1 MMKKLALIIS
11 CVLMTVI
18 LSAQTAHKHLRSGDQ
33 SYEKQNYSKAEEDY
47 RKAVNKDNSPK
58 SNYNLGNAVYQQ
70 EKYKEAVKHYQTTA
84 QNATDEKVK
93 SNAFYNMG
101 NAHLN
106 AYQTAEGEEAKDK
119 EQHLTDAIDSY
130 KQALRHNPKDM
141 DSKHNLTMAMQQM
154 RQNQQQQKQQNQ
166 NKDKQDK
173 SDDNKQDDKNKQ
185 QENEKDGKEKEEKDQ
200 GDKKD
205 GEQNKNK
212 PEEQDGEKDGQEIS
226 KKEAEK
232 LLEIMND
239 EERKVQEKL
248 NKSKSK
254 KRKSEKDW

>member
-1 MMKKLALIIS
+1 
-11 CVLMTVI
+11 MTAI
-18 LSAQTAHKHLRSGDQ
+18 LSAQTAHKLLRSGDK
-33 SYEKQNYSKAEEDY
+33 SYDQQNYSKAEEDY

-70 EKYKEAVKHYQTTA
+70 EKYKEAVKHFQTSA
-84 QNATDEKVK
+84 QNATNEGVK
-93 SNAFYNMG
+93 SKAFYNMG

-106 AYQTAEGEEAKDK
+106 AYQKAEGEEVKEK
-119 EQHLTDAIDSY
+119 EQHLKDAIDSY

-154 RQNQQQQKQQNQ
+154 RQQQQQKQQNQ

-173 SDDNKQDDKNKQ
+173 SDDNKEDDKNKQ
-185 QENEKDGKEKEEKDQ
+185 QENEKDGKQEEEKDQ
-200 GDKKD
+200 GEKED
-205 GEQNKNK
+205 GEQDKNK
-212 PEEQDGEKDGQEIS
+212 PEEKDGEKDGQQIS

-254 KRKSEKDW
+254 KRKSDKDW

>member
-1 MMKKLALIIS
+1 MKKLTLIIS

-18 LSAQTAHKHLRSGDQ
+18 LSAQTAHKHLRSGDK
-33 SYEKQNYSKAEEDY
+33 SYEQQNYSKAEENY

-70 EKYKEAVKHYQTTA
+70 DKYKEAVKHFQTSA
-84 QNATDEKVK
+84 QNATDETVK
-93 SNAFYNMG
+93 SKAFYNMG

-119 EQHLTDAIDSY
+119 EQHLKDAIDSY

-154 RQNQQQQKQQNQ
+154 RQQQQKQQNQ

-173 SDDNKQDDKNKQ
+173 NDKNKQNDKDKQ
-185 QENEKDGKEKEEKDQ
+185 QENEKDGKQEEQKDQ

-205 GEQNKNK
+205 GEQDKNK
-212 PEEQDGEKDGQEIS
+212 PQEKNGEKDGQEIS

-232 LLEIMND
+232 LLQIMND

-254 KRKSEKDW
+254 RRKSEKDW